1 MTRPIDQDELL
12 KLLPRLK
19 VASSAGFTGYTYAW
33 IRSGCS
39 DGSVGREYTSA
50 MVKFLNAVH
59 SGLNE
64 AERSIWCSSKA
75 QLIPKEGGAGLRPL
89 NILSSLHRIYNRLM
103 NSRVAYMVGQR
114 LAPLQLAVGIPNGA
128 EIAAAAMEACLE
140 TGLDVIK
147 LDMENGFGLIPRRL
161 IYDRLRTYCPQLLEY
176 FAITHGERSKAFLPN
191 GFQIGWCSRG
201 VRQGDPLAGLF
212 YAIGTF
218 DTNVKARDR
227 LFDHISRLV
236 GEGEGRMALAFAD
249 DTSFALPPLANG
261 ANEEN
266 EGGMS
271 DAEKIVRDTYAEDRI
286 RVNQDKAVTISND
299 PLARCN
305 AYEDGPLRGQPKPAM
320 DRGSINFGVIYGADE
335 YMEAQLLA
343 KFDGMTQAVNPAV
356 PLSRFLLRR
365 LGDLERGDDN
375 EGRDQNLR
383 RQDVFAMISYCVNA
397 RAMYSARNVPPD
409 KLMPTL
415 IEFDR
420 RVDAALAALIG
431 LDSEVARAELKR
443 IRALPRVSRGL
454 GVTAYSAHFGM
465 VAQQAFFACTRQLRI
480 FFSSEMGVK
489 LVGGSRAAG
498 TQSFRLLEGLMNCR
512 YLPEVAPDMPP
523 ETRALCVNEEGILK
537 QRLVYRNEVKLIHE
551 ELLDQ
556 GRQQAASLWLSGQ
569 HPQALAFLDYHG
581 TLDPRLRLDNES
593 WMQYA
598 RLIANQPPLVPPAV
612 DGGGEFCPC
621 RENIPLV
628 DRPWHGLVCKA
639 NAQIVTNRHNSI
651 VLAIY
656 QHILHNVGQMGN
668 DDFLVAD
675 FKKLRDE
682 DEVNQQL
689 DPQRRCWVT
698 NMEGHRA
705 QPGDRSRVDIVLRRQ
720 GVTIAFD
727 VALVNPSAQMYLGR
741 GSDRN
746 PEVALSH
753 KWEQKRNKY
762 VPILPIEDASF
773 RFYPLVFDVMGR
785 MQEDAFDFLHNLS
798 ADHPPRWRT
807 LKRLMSSRIAE
818 YTSQNVINVNGLAEA
833 AAMAAADVVDEFGD
847 ENVMAVWDVDPA
859 APAD

>member
-1 MTRPIDQDELL
+1 
-12 KLLPRLK
+12 
-19 VASSAGFTGYTYAW
+19 
-33 IRSGCS
+33 
-39 DGSVGREYTSA
+39 
-50 MVKFLNAVH
+50 
-59 SGLNE
+59 
-64 AERSIWCSSKA
+64 
-75 QLIPKEGGAGLRPL
+75 
-89 NILSSLHRIYNRLM
+89 
-103 NSRVAYMVGQR
+103 MVGQR

-128 EIAAAAMEACLE
+128 EIAAAAVEACLE
-140 TGLDVIK
+140 RGLDVIK

-176 FAITHGERSKAFLPN
+176 FATTHGERSKAFLPN
-191 GFQIGWCSRG
+191 GFQLGWCSRG

-249 DTSFALPPLANG
+249 DTSFALPPAANV
-261 ANEEN
+261 ANEAN
-266 EGGMS
+266 EGSMS

-299 PLARCN
+299 PNARCN
-305 AYEDGPLRGQPKPAM
+305 TYEAGPLRGQPKPAVH
-320 DRGSINFGVIYGADE
+320 RGSINFGVVYGADE
-335 YMEAQLLA
+335 YMEAQLLE
-343 KFDGMTQAVNPAV
+343 KFDGMTQAINPAD
-356 PLSRFLLRR
+356 PLSRFLLRQ
-365 LGDLERGDDN
+365 LGGHGHEDEV
-375 EGRDQNLR
+375 RDPNIG

-397 RAMYSARNVPPD
+397 RAMYSARNVPPN
-409 KLMPTL
+409 KLMPML

-420 RVDAALAALIG
+420 RVDIALAALIG
-431 LDSEVARAELKR
+431 LDSEASRAELKR
-443 IRALPRVSRGL
+443 IRALPRVSRGF

-480 FFSSEMGVK
+480 FFSSEMGAK

-512 YLPEVAPDMPP
+512 HLPDVAPEMPP
-523 ETRALCVNEEGILK
+523 ETRDLCVNEEGILK
-537 QRLVYRNEVKLIHE
+537 QRLVYRNEVTLIHE
-551 ELLDQ
+551 ALLEQ
-556 GRQQAASLWLSGQ
+556 GRHQAASLWLSGQ

-581 TLDPRLRLDNES
+581 TLDPRLRLDSES

-598 RLIANQPPLVPPAV
+598 RLIANQPPLVPPAA
-612 DGGGEFCPC
+612 DGGGDFCPC
-621 RENIPLV
+621 RENVPLV
-628 DRPWHGLVCKA
+628 ERPWHGLLCKA

-656 QHILHNVGQMGN
+656 QHMMHNTGQLGN
-668 DDFLVAD
+668 DDYLVCD
-675 FKKLRDE
+675 FKGREGE
-682 DEVNQQL
+682 DEIVQQL
-689 DPQRRCWVT
+689 DPQRRCRVT

-720 GVTIAFD
+720 GVTFAFD
-727 VALVNPSAQMYLGR
+727 VAIVNPTAQMYLQR
-741 GSDRN
+741 GSDRD

-785 MQEDAFDFLHNLS
+785 MQKDAFDFLHNLS

-818 YTSQNVINVNGLAEA
+818 YTSQNVINVNGLAEVA
-833 AAMAAADVVDEFGD
+833 ALAAADVIDEFGD
-847 ENVMAVWDVDPA
+847 ENVMAEWDVQP
-859 APAD
+859 APADEGQGAGEPPQGDHIHP